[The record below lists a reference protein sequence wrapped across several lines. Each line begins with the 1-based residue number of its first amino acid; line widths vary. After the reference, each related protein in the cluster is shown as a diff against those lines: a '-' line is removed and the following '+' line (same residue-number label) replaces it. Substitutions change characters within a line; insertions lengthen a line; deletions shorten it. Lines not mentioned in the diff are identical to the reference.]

1 VKTTIEI
8 PDRLFRQ
15 AKAVAALRA
24 QSLKDLVTAAL
35 RAHLETGA
43 GAAPTEHGW
52 RTVFGLARPEEVGEI
67 DSIVGVEL
75 ERIDPDAWR

>member
-8 PDRLFRQ
+8 PDALFRQ
-15 AKAVAALRA
+15 AKAAAALRA
-24 QSLKDLVTAAL
+24 ESLKDFVTAAL
-35 RAHLETGA
+35 RAHLETQPA
-43 GAAPTEHGW
+43 AAPTQHGW

-67 DSIVGVEL
+67 ESFVGEEL

>member
-1 VKTTIEI
+1 MKRAIEI

-15 AKAVAALRA
+15 AK
-24 QSLKDLVTAAL
+24 S
-35 RAHLETGA
+35 HA

-67 DSIVGVEL
+67 DSFVGEEL